1 MYMEYQVHDLVH
13 SFDPLHSTLSA
24 NKHIHVHISSAGCS
38 CLYRPTF
45 SAHKH
50 IHMSKFRGGFL
61 TCFSQKVNAM
71 GYIFFIQYHLDS
83 FWFHLLI
90 CSIWPVSDEVSETQQ
105 TKQSPTIKY
114 SKMVKEMYE

>member
-45 SAHKH
+45 SAHQH
-50 IHMSKFRGGFL
+50 IQMSKFRGFFL
-61 TCFSQKVNAM
+61 TCFSQKVIM
-71 GYIFFIQYHLDS
+71 GYIFAIQYHLDS

-90 CSIWPVSDEVSETQQ
+90 CSIWPVSDEVSETQP

-114 SKMVKEMYE
+114 SKMVKKMYE